1 MEDEPE
7 EEGCPCGD
15 QCEPDR
21 VTIMEDEEYGA
32 EQQEARNRE
41 TEERQQDRK
50 SYQHRRNEQNGRQRL
65 EQARYVHGDASR
77 EHVQA
82 GKDNPDTEEYPRIG
96 HGIERPFIEVDLLCR
111 VAVVQ

>member
-1 MEDEPE
+1 
-7 EEGCPCGD
+7 
-15 QCEPDR
+15 
-21 VTIMEDEEYGA
+21 MEDEEYGA

-50 SYQHRRNEQNGRQRL
+50 SYQHRRNEQDGRQRL

>member
-15 QCEPDR
+15 QCEHDR

-41 TEERQQDRK
+41 TEERQQEIYFAENR
-50 SYQHRRNEQNGRQRL
+50 
-65 EQARYVHGDASR
+65 
-77 EHVQA
+77 
-82 GKDNPDTEEYPRIG
+82 
-96 HGIERPFIEVDLLCR
+96 
-111 VAVVQ
+111 